1 MDCRAP
7 NGARKDN
14 QLSIRVHTDSTA
26 KSNFFE
32 IMMNMHNPPHPGEIL
47 TELYMEPLGLN
58 INDFAKTIR
67 VDRKTVSRLI
77 NRRTGVTVEMA
88 MRLAKALNT
97 SEKLWLGLQ
106 QTYDIWKI
114 RNEHRVDISNIKTIV
129 AKNPNLLPAK
139 KR

>member
-1 MDCRAP
+1 
-7 NGARKDN
+7 
-14 QLSIRVHTDSTA
+14 
-26 KSNFFE
+26 
-32 IMMNMHNPPHPGEIL
+32 MNMHNPPHPGEIL

-114 RNEHRVDISNIKTIV
+114 RNEHRVDVSNIKTIV
-129 AKNPNLLPAK
+129 AKKPALLPVT